1 MKRGEIWT
9 VAGGSRY
16 ASKPRP
22 VVILQDDRFD
32 NTDSITVCGVTSVE
46 VDASYARLRVEPSPD
61 NGLRSLSYVM
71 ADKVL
76 TVPRSS
82 LGKRVGKLH
91 AAEMVALSQL
101 VVVFLALAG

>member
-9 VAGGSRY
+9 VAGGARY

-32 NTDSITVCGVTSVE
+32 TTDSITVCGVTSTE

-61 NGLRSLSYVM
+61 NGLRRPSHVM

-76 TVPRSS
+76 TVPRSA
-82 LGKRVGKLH
+82 LGKRVGRLQPAEL
-91 AAEMVALSQL
+91 AAVSQL
-101 VVVFLALAG
+101 IIVFLALAG